1 MTFAAAMDITLLA
14 FAQAKDDFGFSSRTV
29 SCSPDDTPRMLVSR
43 IAPAADLA
51 HLRVAVD
58 CEFADW
64 DAPIGNAREIAL
76 IPPVSG
82 G

>member
-1 MTFAAAMDITLLA
+1 MPITVLA
-14 FAQAKDDFGFSSRTV
+14 FAQSQDTFGFSSRAV
-29 SCSPDDTPRMLVSR
+29 PCEPDDTPRTLLLR
-43 IAPAADLA
+43 LRPDADLT

-64 DAPIGNAREIAL
+64 DTPLGPARELAV

>member
-1 MTFAAAMDITLLA
+1 MPITVLA
-14 FAQAKDDFGFSSRTV
+14 FAQSQDTFGFSRRDVPCES
-29 SCSPDDTPRMLVSR
+29 DDTPRTLLLR
-43 IAPAADLA
+43 LRPDANLT

-64 DAPIGNAREIAL
+64 DAPLGSARELAV